1 MTLSRQQTS
10 LTCTF
15 CFPKLDHVGVFILYT
30 CVYAC
35 TSLFEKSRPLNG
47 ENKTN
52 KQQLCILDWVSSKGG
67 VNATDRIAAML
78 KCITAYWLTNIE
90 IADLKNFMS
99 PFLEVSRNQEQT
111 KQKTILFLLSLV

>member
-1 MTLSRQQTS
+1 M
-10 LTCTF
+10 
-15 CFPKLDHVGVFILYT
+15 FILYT

>member
-15 CFPKLDHVGVFILYT
+15 CFPKLHHAGVFILRT

-35 TSLFEKSRPLNG
+35 IALFEISRPLNG

-52 KQQLCILDWVSSKGG
+52 KLQLCILDWVSSKGG

-78 KCITAYWLTNIE
+78 KCITAYWLTNID
-90 IADLKNFMS
+90 ILADLKHFMS
-99 PFLEVSRNQEQT
+99 PFLEESRN
-111 KQKTILFLLSLV
+111 